1 MCIRDRYITP
11 WKDIL
16 PEGILPP
23 AQQGIVENYSAG
35 VYLSAEQVKE
45 LLSDYEGNKEVR
57 EAVDDYFM
65 ENGAVL
71 LKALRDAAENEAG
84 MLEATDVVEVEPL
97 DLKKTTSYSDLNQC
111 DPEGAFIYQKVAR
124 AQISE
129 FMKSKKS

>member
-1 MCIRDRYITP
+1 M
-11 WKDIL
+11 
-16 PEGILPP
+16 
-23 AQQGIVENYSAG
+23 
-35 VYLSAEQVKE
+35 KE
-45 LLSDYEGNKEVR
+45 LLSDYERNKEVR

-71 LKALRDAAENEAG
+71 LKALRDAAENGAG
-84 MLEATDVVEVEPL
+84 LLEATDVVEVEPL

-129 FMKSKKS
+129 FMKSRKS

>member
-1 MCIRDRYITP
+1 
-11 WKDIL
+11 
-16 PEGILPP
+16 
-23 AQQGIVENYSAG
+23 
-35 VYLSAEQVKE
+35 
-45 LLSDYEGNKEVR
+45 
-57 EAVDDYFM
+57 
-65 ENGAVL
+65 
-71 LKALRDAAENEAG
+71 